1 MTDPRD
7 VQPEDLEP
15 ASPPAEAATPTGSD
29 DGPPPEPEALA
40 EPSPGAAPPSADATS
55 IDPEAESLASR
66 HAWRT
71 WLRSGWGL
79 LLSFIAVASSVVTL
93 VAYVESKL
101 DEHLVTTPRLRT
113 QLEASVEATYQ
124 RDKDAAEAIVG
135 DWQARQ
141 RQLEAA
147 EAQRDAQLAR
157 IDALAEEFQR
167 IASGADADSVAKELT
182 RILDEE
188 GPSAALDYIETQRG
202 DIIAHFLKDRAANR
216 AKLKPLLASAG
227 LYATEGEVEHAR
239 GLYAQVV
246 GLAPDWPEALDTHR
260 GFLIDQADLAVI
272 RGDLDAAE
280 RDFTL
285 ARQRV
290 DALIALQPEEP
301 RWQHFLALGLDRT
314 GNLKVARGDLDGAQ
328 QDYDGALA
336 ISERLAKSDPSHA
349 GWQRDRSV
357 SLNRVGDIKAAQGDL
372 AGALAAHEESLD
384 IAERLAESDPSHAG
398 WQRDLAVSYYKLGT
412 VADARG
418 DQHALAR
425 HWGTMLAIFDTL
437 DRAGRHI
444 SPSDRKGLDTIRA
457 RVDEAVAGAA
467 TDHAGAVSSLG
478 GD

>member
-55 IDPEAESLASR
+55 IDPEAESLAPR

-79 LLSFIAVASSVVTL
+79 LLSFIAVVSSFIAVSSGVVTL
-93 VAYVESKL
+93 VAYFEPKHDES
-101 DEHLVTTPRLRT
+101 LVTTPRLRT

-167 IASGADADSVAKELT
+167 IASGADADSVAKALT

-188 GPSAALDYIETQRG
+188 GAPAALDYIETQRG
-202 DIIAHFLKDRAANR
+202 DIIAHFLRDRAANR

-301 RWQHFLALGLDRT
+301 RWQHLLVLGLDRT
-314 GNLKVARGDLDGAQ
+314 GSLKVARGDLDGAQ
-328 QDYDGALA
+328 QDYEGALTISERLAESDPSHAGWQRDRSVSLDRVGDIKAAQGDLAGALA
-336 ISERLAKSDPSHA
+336 AYEESQEIRVRLAESDPSNAGWQRDRSVSLDRVGDIKAAQGDLAGALAAYEESLDIAERLAKSDPSHA

-357 SLNRVGDIKAAQGDL
+357 SLDRVGDIKAAQGDL
-372 AGALAAHEESLD
+372 AG
-384 IAERLAESDPSHAG
+384 
-398 WQRDLAVSYYKLGT
+398 
-412 VADARG
+412 
-418 DQHALAR
+418 
-425 HWGTMLAIFDTL
+425 
-437 DRAGRHI
+437 
-444 SPSDRKGLDTIRA
+444 
-457 RVDEAVAGAA
+457 
-467 TDHAGAVSSLG
+467 
-478 GD
+478 